1 VLIARKNVLGACKKV
16 FKRKKKVLGQNK
28 IVVFLKFLLKKKKNT
43 KQKMLNLVKTIKKN
57 FVSVLLMYYT
67 EMSESHSKTKCKH
80 FENREKV
87 CLPCGRKIKYRK
99 NEKVKCMNEKEK
111 NLVKKYCMK
120 EFTFDDERYPT
131 GKNSILNKLA
141 LHRINF

>member
-1 VLIARKNVLGACKKV
+1 
-16 FKRKKKVLGQNK
+16 
-28 IVVFLKFLLKKKKNT
+28 
-43 KQKMLNLVKTIKKN
+43 
-57 FVSVLLMYYT
+57 
-67 EMSESHSKTKCKH
+67 
-80 FENREKV
+80 
-87 CLPCGRKIKYRK
+87 
-99 NEKVKCMNEKEK
+99 MNEKEK